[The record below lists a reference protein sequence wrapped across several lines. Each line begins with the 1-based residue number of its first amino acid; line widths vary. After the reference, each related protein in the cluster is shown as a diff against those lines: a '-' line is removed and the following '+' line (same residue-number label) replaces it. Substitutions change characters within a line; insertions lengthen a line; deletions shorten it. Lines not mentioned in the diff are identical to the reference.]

1 MQANILFRQKTHTIN
16 LAQAIDVSIP
26 LKEGLNTVNAFYAP
40 LLRIEPVRA
49 GDFVGDMQEGGL
61 LNFKNVFFSPHGNGT
76 HTECVGHISPSGY
89 TINACLKQ
97 FFFFAQLV
105 SIYPQR
111 LENGDRMITKAQIEE
126 VWNKKQQAPALI
138 IRTLPNDDWKFQTN
152 YSGANPPY
160 LHESAIQ
167 FIVEQNIKHL
177 LLDLPSVD
185 REQDDGQLLGHKAFW
200 QYPSDKVRLDA
211 TITEFVY
218 VPNEVKDDFYF
229 LNLQIASF
237 ELDVSP
243 SKPVLYRIEKQE

>member
-1 MQANILFRQKTHTIN
+1 MQTDISFRQKKYSIN

-26 LKEGLNTVNAFYAP
+26 LQESLKTVNAFHAP
-40 LLRIEPVRA
+40 LFRIEPVRA

-61 LNFKNVFFSPHGNGT
+61 LNFKNVFFNPHGNGT
-76 HTECVGHISPSGY
+76 HTECVGHISPEGH

-111 LENGDRMITKAQIEE
+111 LENGDRMITKAQVEE
-126 VWNKKQQAPALI
+126 VWDKEQNAQALI
-138 IRTLPNDDWKFQTN
+138 IRTLPNDDWKLQTN

-160 LHESAIQ
+160 VHHSAIE
-167 FIVEQNIKHL
+167 FMVEQNIKHL

-185 REQDDGQLLGHKAFW
+185 REQDDGKLLAHKAFW
-200 QYPSDKVRLDA
+200 QYPSENVRLDS
-211 TITEFVY
+211 TITELIY
-218 VPNEVKDDFYF
+218 VPNEVKDGFYF

-237 ELDVSP
+237 ELDASP
-243 SKPVLYRIEKQE
+243 SKPVLYQIIG